1 MPGVRRRCSGGCG
14 TGFSVMEGVQWRMGK
29 TGGTVRNGLSC
40 GARRCLLMCGRG
52 LSVVRKSLSCDAEE
66 PFSRIGNATPG
77 RRNGASG
84 CATERCAMCARMAYL
99 RRGMPLRGK
108 KASNVEYALDV
119 YSLSGDARC
128 IFMHV
133 FPVSCDVVVLCAQVC
148 LIVAYGMRMTPR
160 LWVWHLRA

>member
-108 KASNVEYALDV
+108 KRAMWSMRWMFIHFQVTRAAYSCMFFRYRVMSLCCVLRCAL
-119 YSLSGDARC
+119 
-128 IFMHV
+128 
-133 FPVSCDVVVLCAQVC
+133 
-148 LIVAYGMRMTPR
+148 
-160 LWVWHLRA
+160 